1 MGQIQVYVLHKS
13 SSERLVWEYT
23 LEQGASDYVGE
34 SQEIE
39 VNPDLVEIIIKISIS
54 GQQPKR
60 ITVSA
65 AEIIKNHLLTDSGF
79 QIQSNPRSK
88 KLAEIDR

>member
-1 MGQIQVYVLHKS
+1 MGYIQVYVLHKS
-13 SSERLVWEYT
+13 SSERLVWDYT

-54 GQQPKR
+54 G
-60 ITVSA
+60 
-65 AEIIKNHLLTDSGF
+65 
-79 QIQSNPRSK
+79 
-88 KLAEIDR
+88 

>member
-1 MGQIQVYVLHKS
+1 MRKEVVKIRLMIFYRFIKIEVYVLHKS
-13 SSERLVWEYT
+13 SSERLVWDYT

-54 GQQPKR
+54 C
-60 ITVSA
+60 
-65 AEIIKNHLLTDSGF
+65 
-79 QIQSNPRSK
+79 
-88 KLAEIDR
+88 